1 MKIKE
6 LDGLLERYDRRI
18 KNLLNY
24 KKDETITQEEKTY
37 IDIQI
42 ALTQS
47 FLMDLDYLQIKL
59 EEKEGDNEWR

>member
-59 EEKEGDNEWR
+59 EEKEGDNE

>member
-1 MKIKE
+1 MRIKE
-6 LDGLLERYDRRI
+6 LDELLERYDRRI

>member
-1 MKIKE
+1 MRIKE

-59 EEKEGDNEWR
+59 EEKEGDNE